1 MAIRQEEYWIYSR
14 VNFTVAGNLKIYADK
29 KTKYYMPN
37 PLIKDSQGG
46 CNHSLIEQ
54 NNDGDD
60 SGLWELVFKSS
71 SIEQTRAK
79 YKELLQTIGQDYLKV
94 EKRIPKDIMVT
105 PIS

>member
-14 VNFTVAGNLKIYADK
+14 VNFNIGQGLKIYADK

-37 PLIKDSQGG
+37 PLISTSGNG
-46 CNHSLIEQ
+46 CNLTLIEQ
-54 NNDGDD
+54 SEGDD
-60 SGLWELVFKSS
+60 SGLWELIFKSS